1 MDTEPPRVI
10 FYSKAV
16 RDLHWALASPHLLT
30 PAAGVPVASDGWC
43 RQLCQ
48 ESLSWLRELD
58 AQPGPLEEWLQRQRN
73 VRRLGFYFAAL
84 LEFWAADVLVQQQI
98 HAGVDGEVAGQ
109 LKLAFARRSVEKEA
123 RSWAVPRDAVEVVHW
138 ESHVKFFA
146 WRGDGANF

>member
-58 AQPGPLEEWLQRQRN
+58 AQPGPLEEWLQGQRN

-84 LEFWAADVLVQQQI
+84 LEFWV
-98 HAGVDGEVAGQ
+98 
-109 LKLAFARRSVEKEA
+109 RRCPALGSTAEL
-123 RSWAVPRDAVEVVHW
+123 
-138 ESHVKFFA
+138 
-146 WRGDGANF
+146 

>member
-1 MDTEPPRVI
+1 MPLANVTVFR
-10 FYSKAV
+10 
-16 RDLHWALASPHLLT
+16 ALPLPDAGDVLRST

-84 LEFWAADVLVQQQI
+84 LEFWV
-98 HAGVDGEVAGQ
+98 
-109 LKLAFARRSVEKEA
+109 RRCPALGSTAEL
-123 RSWAVPRDAVEVVHW
+123 
-138 ESHVKFFA
+138 
-146 WRGDGANF
+146 